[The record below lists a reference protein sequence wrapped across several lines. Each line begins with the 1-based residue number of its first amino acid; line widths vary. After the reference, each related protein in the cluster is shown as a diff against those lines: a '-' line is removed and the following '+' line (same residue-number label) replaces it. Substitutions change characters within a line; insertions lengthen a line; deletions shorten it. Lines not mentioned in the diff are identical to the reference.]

1 MAPTGAKGGLWV
13 KEVAAVSKTPLRALG
28 RVLVC
33 LRFFVVLVSRCNS
46 YNKNVT
52 YCKKNR

>member
-13 KEVAAVSKTPLRALG
+13 KEVPAVSKTPLRALG

-33 LRFFVVLVSRCNS
+33 FFIFFCGVTFFCCNLL
-46 YNKNVT
+46 
-52 YCKKNR
+52 